1 MTVCVRSRAIH
12 CSSRR
17 CQSRSNVRGW
27 RLAVRPGLRCQKGWR
42 FPIRSRLDCA
52 HRRREAGGACRT
64 RPTDRPFGQRR
75 RRWWTLIIVAPTTL
89 VQSIERG
96 NGVASSAPVHV
107 LLKQFCLKQFVK
119 RRTSTSLASEACVR
133 DFYRTVSETGH
144 VEPFLA
150 IKFQVHLTGHC
161 RLSSTDQPVT
171 KFLFVFGSNHHPST
185 DHHASRNT
193 SPETPPLSP
202 FTREARA
209 PVSRPRLLV
218 RVYSSFRPAF
228 VCAANKLFGTS
239 VKSHENEAGSGTKKR
254 HEKRIRDLSR
264 GPCTVAPI
272 HTFTHRHHD
281 CAEYLAT

>member
-1 MTVCVRSRAIH
+1 M
-12 CSSRR
+12 
-17 CQSRSNVRGW
+17 
-27 RLAVRPGLRCQKGWR
+27 RPGLRCQKGWR

-52 HRRREAGGACRT
+52 HRRREACGACRT

-96 NGVASSAPVHV
+96 NGVASSAPVHF
-107 LLKQFCLKQFVK
+107 LLKQFRTVLSQPVVK

-133 DFYRTVSETGH
+133 DFYRTVHVSETGH

-171 KFLFVFGSNHHPST
+171 KFFSFSAATIIHQQPSCIKKYVARR
-185 DHHASRNT
+185 HRFHLSRAR
-193 SPETPPLSP
+193 PERRFRGRGYSSA
-202 FTREARA
+202 FTRRSAPPSSARPTSCSEQA
-209 PVSRPRLLV
+209 
-218 RVYSSFRPAF
+218 SSL
-228 VCAANKLFGTS
+228 K
-239 VKSHENEAGSGTKKR
+239 NEAGTK
-254 HEKRIRDLSR
+254 KRIRDLSR

>member
-1 MTVCVRSRAIH
+1 M
-12 CSSRR
+12 
-17 CQSRSNVRGW
+17 
-27 RLAVRPGLRCQKGWR
+27 RPGLRCQKGWR

-52 HRRREAGGACRT
+52 HRRREACGACRT

-96 NGVASSAPVHV
+96 NGVASSAPVHF
-107 LLKQFCLKQFVK
+107 LLKQFRTVLSQPVVK

-185 DHHASRNT
+185 TIMHQEIRRQ
-193 SPETPPLSP
+193 TPPLSP

-228 VCAANKLFGTS
+228 VCAANKLFRGTS
-239 VKSHENEAGSGTKKR
+239 VKSQERSWNEEAHKRSKSGTV
-254 HEKRIRDLSR
+254 HR
-264 GPCTVAPI
+264 GPD
-272 HTFTHRHHD
+272 THL
-281 CAEYLAT
+281 YTPTP

>member
-17 CQSRSNVRGW
+17 CQSRSNVRGR

-52 HRRREAGGACRT
+52 HRRREACGACRT

-75 RRWWTLIIVAPTTL
+75 RRWWTLIIVARPEHRAWKWRC
-89 VQSIERG
+89 QRCQQQRPF
-96 NGVASSAPVHV
+96 SSQTV
-107 LLKQFCLKQFVK
+107 FSLKQFVE

-133 DFYRTVSETGH
+133 DFYRTVHVSETGH

-185 DHHASRNT
+185 TIMHQEIRRQ
-193 SPETPPLSP
+193 TPPLSP

-228 VCAANKLFGTS
+228 VCAANNVFGTS
-239 VKSHENEAGSGTKKR
+239 VKSHENEAGTK
-254 HEKRIRDLSR
+254 KRIRDLSR